1 MNSSPIQLK
10 PNYAWRSYLGGSQ
23 LRAFRNDESGDDD
36 HFPEDWLAS
45 TSRARNGDNLQRAD
59 EGVSHV
65 TVDGRDMALN
75 DLIASQPEW
84 FWGKQTPPVEES
96 GQIGVL
102 IKLLDAGV
110 RLHLQAHPNREF
122 VKQRFGG
129 NAGKT
134 ECWYILS
141 TRGDDAYVYLGF
153 QHPPTQQEWANMV
166 RDQDLN
172 GMRACFEK
180 IPVKPGDCLMVP
192 SGTPHAIGDGI
203 FMIELQEPTDWVV
216 RCEFSAGGHVLE
228 HNARFMGL
236 ELDDVLPVFDYREH
250 SLKSVANTMIQAPHV
265 VRKTDAFTEERII
278 DSTHQEFFRLR
289 RLSGC
294 GAADFAG
301 GEPMV
306 LIMLAG
312 SGELDGVPIA
322 AGETWLLPGAANNW
336 NWTAAS
342 TPHVSSESSREGEW
356 SFLLAQPPVRRVSTN
371 SDAEAHVEST
381 D

>member
-1 MNSSPIQLK
+1 MNSLPIQLK
-10 PNYAWRSYLGGSQ
+10 PNYAWRSYQGGSR
-23 LRAFRNDESGDDD
+23 LREFRKDAVGTDD

-45 TSRARNGDNLQRAD
+45 TSRARNGDHQQRPD
-59 EGVSHV
+59 EGVSYL
-65 TVDGRDMALN
+65 TVDGKDVALT
-75 DLIASQPEW
+75 DLIAGQPDW
-84 FWGKQTPPVEES
+84 FWGKQQPPVDEP

-110 RLHLQAHPNREF
+110 RLHLQAHPDREF
-122 VKQRFGG
+122 VKKLFGDKAG

-141 TRGDDAYVYLGF
+141 VRGDDPYVYLGF
-153 QHPPTQQEWANMV
+153 QHPPTPEKWAQMV
-166 RDQDLN
+166 GEQDLE

-236 ELDDVLPVFDYREH
+236 ELEDVVDMFDYSQH
-250 SLKSVANTMIQAPHV
+250 PVNSLSDSFLQTPEVLNQSDDFV
-265 VRKTDAFTEERII
+265 EERII
-278 DSTHQEFFRLR
+278 DSKHGGFFRLR
-289 RLSGC
+289 RLSGS
-294 GAADFAG
+294 GPAG
-301 GEPMV
+301 WQGDEPMV
-306 LIMLAG
+306 LIMLEG
-312 SGELDGVPIA
+312 SGQLDGVEVS
-322 AGETWLLPGAANNW
+322 AGDTWLLPGSAEAW
-336 NWTAAS
+336 NWT
-342 TPHVSSESSREGEW
+342 PGGGEW
-356 SFLLAQPPVRRVSTN
+356 SFLLAQPPVK
-371 SDAEAHVEST
+371 T

>member
-1 MNSSPIQLK
+1 MNSSSPVRLK
-10 PNYAWRSYLGGSQ
+10 PNYAWRSYQGGSH
-23 LRAFRNDESGDDD
+23 LRKFRKDTAGVDD

-45 TSRARNGDNLQRAD
+45 TSTARNGENQQRPD

-65 TVDGRDMALN
+65 EVDGNDIALTE
-75 DLIASQPEW
+75 LIAAQPKW
-84 FWGKQTPPVEES
+84 FWGNQQSPVDEP

-110 RLHLQAHPNREF
+110 RLHLQAHPNAKW
-122 VKQRFGG
+122 VKEKFGG

-141 TRGDDAYVYLGF
+141 VRGDDPYVYLGF
-153 QHPPTQQEWANMV
+153 QHPPTPQKWAEMV
-166 RDQDLN
+166 GQQDLE

-228 HNARFMGL
+228 HSARFMGL
-236 ELDDVLPVFDYREH
+236 ELEDVVSMFDYSQH
-250 SLKSVANTMIQAPHV
+250 PIDSLEKSFLQVPEV
-265 VRKTDAFTEERII
+265 LRKTDTFVEERII
-278 DSTHQEFFRLR
+278 DIKHQEFFRLR
-289 RLSGC
+289 RLTGN
-294 GAADFAG
+294 GPADFGG

-306 LIMLAG
+306 LIMLEG
-312 SGELDGVPIA
+312 SGQLDGVSIA
-322 AGETWLLPGAANNW
+322 AGDTFLLPGSSAGW
-336 NWTAAS
+336 NW
-342 TPHVSSESSREGEW
+342 SSIEDSSAGEW
-356 SFLLAQPPVRRVSTN
+356 SFLLAQPPIKAMT
-371 SDAEAHVEST
+371 
-381 D
+381 

>member
-1 MNSSPIQLK
+1 MNSSPLQLK
-10 PNYAWRSYLGGSQ
+10 PNYAWRSYLGGSH
-23 LRAFRNDESGDDD
+23 LRDFRNEVSGSDD

-45 TSRARNGDNLQRAD
+45 TSTARNGDNQQRAD
-59 EGVSHV
+59 EGVSHLV
-65 TVDGRDMALN
+65 VNGRDMALTE
-75 DLIASQPEW
+75 LIESRPDW
-84 FWGKQTPPVEES
+84 FWGNQEPPVDEP

-110 RLHLQAHPNREF
+110 RLHLQAHPNAEF
-122 VKQRFGG
+122 VNQKFGG

-141 TRGDDAYVYLGF
+141 TRGEKPYVYLGF
-153 QHPPTQQEWANMV
+153 QNPPTKNEWARMV
-166 RDQDLN
+166 GEQDLE

-236 ELDDVLPVFDYREH
+236 ELEDILSIFDYSRH
-250 SLKSVANTMIQAPHV
+250 PIDSLTESFMQTPKVL
-265 VRKTDAFTEERII
+265 RKADTFSEERII
-278 DSTHQEFFRLR
+278 DARHQEFFRLR
-289 RLSGC
+289 RLSG
-294 GAADFAG
+294 GGVADFGG

-306 LIMLAG
+306 LIMLRGA
-312 SGELDGVPIA
+312 GELDGIPVV
-322 AGETWLLPGAANNW
+322 AGETWLLPGAAEGW
-336 NWTAAS
+336 NWTPS
-342 TPHVSSESSREGEW
+342 KDENTDW
-356 SFLLAQPPVRRVSTN
+356 SFLLAQPPLKSMK
-371 SDAEAHVEST
+371 
-381 D
+381 